1 MRINFYRIVQE
12 SLGNIMKHSQATEVA
27 IRLKRSPEN
36 VVLTIEDNGRGFIP
50 GAHAS
55 PASDSGFGLTGMA
68 ERASLLGG
76 VFKVRST
83 PDRGT
88 TVTVE
93 IRLKS
98 RPTA

>member
-1 MRINFYRIVQE
+1 
-12 SLGNIMKHSQATEVA
+12 MKHSQATEVA
-27 IRLKRSPEN
+27 ICLKRSAEN
-36 VVLTIEDNGRGFIP
+36 VVLTIEDNGRGFTP

-55 PASDSGFGLTGMA
+55 RASNSGFGLTGMA

-83 PDRGT
+83 MGYGT

-93 IRLKS
+93 IRLMS
-98 RPTA
+98 GRGG